1 MRFQIPFIVS
11 FIVLQWAPSSV
22 AYVAEPD
29 VLNARQREL
38 RKMLIPSGRPP
49 SYEWIATNHMERFGV
64 SLREFTHDLRS
75 IAENEQEERRIRAHA
90 FSQYSRFAT
99 DAEILELPYYFDER
113 LNKDLRQSFIN
124 RALAGIDSLENR
136 LSFAKR
142 LVSAE
147 ERSAVLSGDQF
158 RIAGF
163 FAGLLSY
170 SDPDSPSPEASS
182 QQNRW
187 VVIGFVALAA
197 IVGIMAT
204 WRQRNFRTRKKT
216 SKVS

>member
-22 AYVAEPD
+22 VYAAEAD

-99 DAEILELPYYFDER
+99 DAEILDLPYYFDER
-113 LNKDLRQSFIN
+113 FDKDLRQSFIN
-124 RALAGIDSLENR
+124 RALGGIDSLENR

-147 ERSAVLSGDQF
+147 D
-158 RIAGF
+158 RIAAEEVRRTAPDVLIEPAVGDILTMDF
-163 FAGLLSY
+163 SRATDAIQAGR
-170 SDPDSPSPEASS
+170 DAAEA
-182 QQNRW
+182 
-187 VVIGFVALAA
+187 AL
-197 IVGIMAT
+197 G
-204 WRQRNFRTRKKT
+204 
-216 SKVS
+216 